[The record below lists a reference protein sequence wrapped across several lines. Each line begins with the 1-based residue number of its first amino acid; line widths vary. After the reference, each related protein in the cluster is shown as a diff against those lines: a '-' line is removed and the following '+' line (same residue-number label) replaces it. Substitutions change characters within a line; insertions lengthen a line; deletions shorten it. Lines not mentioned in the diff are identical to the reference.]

1 MKGKSKAGGGKLPI
15 KKPSSARDKPN
26 LRKNIGRNQPQPI
39 PKKDIVKKDSKK
51 IKTIENEKSK
61 NIPIK
66 KENSSNIKKE
76 EKEDKEQLD
85 KEKELLSSLQKDNK
99 DFIKV
104 FVRFRLLNEL
114 ENDLL
119 SDNCDW
125 ETLKYISDTRIGIYS
140 TKEVKDSNAEIPSNL
155 IFKYDKIINSVSQQS
170 QIYENVGKRIVGD
183 VMEDTT
189 EQYLPMDNLGQV
201 KHIQCMALIFMMVFI
216 KELY

>member
-1 MKGKSKAGGGKLPI
+1 M
-15 KKPSSARDKPN
+15 
-26 LRKNIGRNQPQPI
+26 
-39 PKKDIVKKDSKK
+39 
-51 IKTIENEKSK
+51 
-61 NIPIK
+61 
-66 KENSSNIKKE
+66 
-76 EKEDKEQLD
+76 
-85 KEKELLSSLQKDNK
+85 QKDNK

-183 VMEDTT
+183 VMEDTK

-216 KELY
+216 KELYWE